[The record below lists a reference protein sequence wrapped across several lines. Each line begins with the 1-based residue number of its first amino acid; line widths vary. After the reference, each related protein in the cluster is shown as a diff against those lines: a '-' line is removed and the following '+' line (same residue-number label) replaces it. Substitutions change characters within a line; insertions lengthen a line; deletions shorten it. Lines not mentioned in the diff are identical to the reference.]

1 MSVEANTAPFSLPKF
16 WWDMF
21 CKRDVGQRILQTEEH
36 VHDAVYGKLSVR
48 GPLAGFMNLPIVWRL
63 TTVYQLGLTYYSR
76 PTATHTRYSH
86 SLDVALIAKSIM
98 ETVARVGTL
107 KLKCGEKEH
116 EYVIRNG
123 ALLADAAGVIGLLH
137 DIGHSPFSHAVDGYA
152 AYILDIYYRLWKILK
167 QSQQPPQQ
175 QSQQPPHVHP
185 DFLMRATQ
193 ERGGG
198 KYDDV
203 ISGILLKECDALRT
217 ALEATRNEYLL
228 PLTIQ
233 GLFLKEWQG
242 LWNKKQDIGLLI
254 LGQIIFGHKDLT
266 MDVDRM
272 AYLVKDAY
280 FAGAPEETPEK
291 DTVALLREINKNI
304 IEGQVTFDKNTN
316 AFVVSATP
324 IFTIECP
331 RDEHDRRPL
340 PMVMNSQENYLTQVV
355 EKLRSKMYREVYEN
369 IQKSVVDAIV
379 SYLYYTYLN
388 LIGDELKE
396 EIDELKEEI
405 KRDRPRY
412 QHLEDLKESLL
423 GTMVM
428 SSDLLISHI
437 CSVMSYKSHSNPEA
451 GRALQLCELIPALRT
466 VFATVSRSDTM
477 LIDNRS
483 ALYVIRAH
491 KEFIRLFVDELKR
504 HSGKESLD
512 RLVVAAVA
520 AGSRILSGSLN
531 LLISN
536 IPKLE
541 IIPHCRHIIMPIHY
555 MFNRLGNKLDSAFY
569 ECIKS
574 QKDQAGSSGELCLS
588 NALETVLSDQ
598 PIVAVV
604 YMRCDSDKDLSGA
617 SFRQLE
623 EVLAG
628 ALARTYLI
636 PLGAEASKKES
647 PAAGGAV
654 NR

>member
-1 MSVEANTAPFSLPKF
+1 MSVEANPDPFSLPKF
-16 WWDMF
+16 WWDIF
-21 CKRDVGQRILQTEEH
+21 CKHDVGQHILQTEEH

-152 AYILDIYYRLWKILK
+152 AYILDIYYRLWDRLQQQSQQPPQQQSQQPPQQQSQQPPQQQSQQPPQQ

-228 PLTIQ
+228 PSTIQ

-280 FAGAPEETPEK
+280 FTGAPEETPEK

-316 AFVVSATP
+316 AFVVSTTP
-324 IFTIECP
+324 IFTVECP
-331 RDEHDRRPL
+331 KDEHDRRPL
-340 PMVMNSQENYLTQVV
+340 PMVMNPQENYLTQVV
-355 EKLRSKMYREVYEN
+355 ERLRSKMYREVYEN

-388 LIGDELKE
+388 LIGEELDNKE
-396 EIDELKEEI
+396 TKGDPRRQHLVNLIGEELDNKET
-405 KRDRPRY
+405 KGDPRR
-412 QHLEDLKESLL
+412 QHLEYLKE
-423 GTMVM
+423 
-428 SSDLLISHI
+428 
-437 CSVMSYKSHSNPEA
+437 
-451 GRALQLCELIPALRT
+451 
-466 VFATVSRSDTM
+466 
-477 LIDNRS
+477 
-483 ALYVIRAH
+483 
-491 KEFIRLFVDELKR
+491 
-504 HSGKESLD
+504 
-512 RLVVAAVA
+512 
-520 AGSRILSGSLN
+520 
-531 LLISN
+531 
-536 IPKLE
+536 
-541 IIPHCRHIIMPIHY
+541 
-555 MFNRLGNKLDSAFY
+555 
-569 ECIKS
+569 
-574 QKDQAGSSGELCLS
+574 
-588 NALETVLSDQ
+588 
-598 PIVAVV
+598 
-604 YMRCDSDKDLSGA
+604 
-617 SFRQLE
+617 
-623 EVLAG
+623 
-628 ALARTYLI
+628 
-636 PLGAEASKKES
+636 
-647 PAAGGAV
+647 
-654 NR
+654 

>member
-1 MSVEANTAPFSLPKF
+1 MSVEANTASFLLPKF
-16 WWDMF
+16 WWDIF
-21 CKRDVGQRILQTEEH
+21 CKHDVGQHILQTEEH

-86 SLDVALIAKSIM
+86 SFDVALIAKSIM
-98 ETVARVGTL
+98 ETIARVGTL
-107 KLKCGEKEH
+107 KLKCGEKEY

-152 AYILDIYYRLWKILK
+152 AYILDLYFRLWQK
-167 QSQQPPQQ
+167 SGA
-175 QSQQPPHVHP
+175 HR
-185 DFLMRATQ
+185 DFPMRATQ
-193 ERGGG
+193 EKGGG
-198 KYDDV
+198 KYDDI
-203 ISGILLKECDALRT
+203 ISGILLNECDALRT

-228 PLTIQ
+228 PSTIQ
-233 GLFLKEWQG
+233 DLFLKEWQG

-280 FAGAPEETPEK
+280 FAGAPEETPER
-291 DTVALLREINKNI
+291 DAFALLREINKNI
-304 IEGQVTFDKNTN
+304 IEGQATFDKNTN
-316 AFVVSATP
+316 AFVVSTTP
-324 IFTIECP
+324 IFTVECP
-331 RDEHDRRPL
+331 RDETVECPDEHDCRPL
-340 PMVMNSQENYLTQVV
+340 PMVMNPQENYLTQVV

-369 IQKSVVDAIV
+369 IQKSVVDAII
-379 SYLYYTYLN
+379 SYLYYTYLALMSN
-388 LIGDELKE
+388 ELSRGKTE
-396 EIDELKEEI
+396 EGLK
-405 KRDRPRY
+405 Y
-412 QHLEDLKESLL
+412 QHLKEPLL
-423 GTMVM
+423 GTMIM

-437 CSVMSYKSHSNPEA
+437 CSVMGSYKSYSDAHSDLVGEA
-451 GRALQLCELIPALRT
+451 RQLCELIPALRT
-466 VFATVSRSDTM
+466 VFATVSHSDTM
-477 LIDNRS
+477 LIDNSS

-491 KEFIRLFVDELKR
+491 KEFIRLFIDKLKNR
-504 HSGKESLD
+504 YSGKGSLD

-520 AGSRILSGSLN
+520 AGSRILSGSLH
-531 LLISN
+531 LLLFNMLRLRAIT
-536 IPKLE
+536 
-541 IIPHCRHIIMPIHY
+541 PHCRQIIMPIHY

-598 PIVAVV
+598 PVVAVV
-604 YMRCDSDKDLSGA
+604 YIRCDSDRDFSGA
-617 SFRQLE
+617 SFRRLE
-623 EVLAG
+623 EVLAE
-628 ALARTYLI
+628 ALATTYLG
-636 PLGAEASKKES
+636 PPRDEASKKES
-647 PAAGGAV
+647 PAAEGAV

>member
-1 MSVEANTAPFSLPKF
+1 MSVETNTAPFSLPKF
-16 WWDMF
+16 WWDIF

-36 VHDAVYGKLSVR
+36 VYDAVYGKLSVR

-98 ETVARVGTL
+98 EAVARVGTL

-152 AYILDIYYRLWKILK
+152 AYILDIYFRLWNLL
-167 QSQQPPQQ
+167 QQ

-203 ISGILLKECDALRT
+203 ISGILLNECDALRT
-217 ALEATRNEYLL
+217 ALEATKNEYLL

-280 FAGAPEETPEK
+280 FTGAPEETPEK
-291 DTVALLREINKNI
+291 DTIALLREINKNI

-316 AFVVSATP
+316 AFVVSMTP
-324 IFTIECP
+324 IFTVGYP
-331 RDEHDRRPL
+331 RDEHACRPL
-340 PMVMNSQENYLTQVV
+340 PMVMNPQENYLTQVV

-379 SYLYYTYLN
+379 SYLYYTYLD
-388 LIGDELKE
+388 LIGGELQE
-396 EIDELKEEI
+396 ET
-405 KRDRPRY
+405 KRGPRY

-437 CSVMSYKSHSNPEA
+437 CSVMSSYKLHSNAPKALVDEA
-451 GRALQLCELIPALRT
+451 VQLCELIPALRT

-491 KEFIRLFVDELKR
+491 KEFIRLFVDELKSNVEKLKR
-504 HSGKESLD
+504 YSGKESLD

-520 AGSRILSGSLN
+520 AGSRILSGSLH
-531 LLISN
+531 LLLEN
-536 IPKLE
+536 ILKSGA
-541 IIPHCRHIIMPIHY
+541 IIPHCRQIIMPIHY
-555 MFNRLGNKLDSAFY
+555 MFNRLGNKLDSVY
-569 ECIKS
+569 HECIKS
-574 QKDQAGSSGELCLS
+574 QKDQAGSSDELCLS
-588 NALETVLSDQ
+588 NALETVLSDR

-604 YMRCDSDKDLSGA
+604 YMRCDSDKDFSGV

-623 EVLAG
+623 KVLAG
-628 ALARTYLI
+628 ALAMTYLN
-636 PLGAEASKKES
+636 PLGAEASEKES
-647 PAAGGAV
+647 PAAEGAV